1 MSGTTDVVC
10 ELSIVMPVYNE
21 EQVIET
27 VINDIQ
33 RNILDKVAMAELI
46 IVNDCST
53 DSTPTVLSRMADADH
68 RIRVI
73 TNAHNLGHGP
83 SVRAGLDAANGT
95 WLFHV
100 DSDGQ
105 FDIAD
110 FHQLTPS
117 QDNADLILGIRYERH
132 DPLHRLILT
141 RATRQFT
148 SRLAGQQLRDVNV
161 PFKLFRRSLWEHA
174 RHDLAGSAFAPSV
187 LFVLVAARSGARI
200 VELPVTHLKR
210 PFGDSTLRPL
220 RLARACLRSA
230 LELGAAR
237 LAPARPYAPPIAS

>member
-1 MSGTTDVVC
+1 MSVATDVVC
-10 ELSIVMPVYNE
+10 DLSIVMPVYNE
-21 EQVIET
+21 ERVIEA
-27 VINDIQ
+27 VINDI
-33 RNILDKVAMAELI
+33 RRDILDKVSTAELI
-46 IVNDCST
+46 VVNDCST
-53 DSTPTVLSRMADADH
+53 DSTPTVLSRMSDADP
-68 RIRVI
+68 RIRII
-73 TNAHNLGHGP
+73 TNARNLGHGP
-83 SVRAGLDAANGT
+83 SVRAGLDAACGT

-110 FHQLTPS
+110 FHKLTPS
-117 QDNADLILGIRYERH
+117 QDNADLILGIRHERH
-132 DPLHRLILT
+132 DPRHRLILT
-141 RATRQFT
+141 RATRLFT
-148 SRLAGQQLRDVNV
+148 SRLAGQKLRDVNV

-174 RHDLAGSAFAPSV
+174 RHDLADSVFAPSV

-200 VELPVTHLKR
+200 VEVPVTHLKR

-237 LAPARPYAPPIAS
+237 LAPERPYVPPTAS